1 MATQTPAKIIGL
13 YGLPG
18 IGKTTLLNLLKELL
32 PHDAFAFCEGS
43 EMVANAAGGSLDTF
57 RNADGNTNNLFRTQA
72 IANIASEC
80 TASGKTGIVTGH
92 YSFLNAGAESP
103 GVVFSAAETRHYTH
117 IIYLSASGEE
127 IEQRCRDD
135 ARARV
140 PLAAAEIN
148 RWAAKEVKELEPI
161 CYRNRILLSVLRIE
175 QMSPIKVAEVI
186 ASLIQRF
193 HLQSPALNEHCVTT
207 VMNEFLSKQSATLQS
222 VFIFDGDKTLRDED
236 TTESFWLF
244 DFAGYSDCALRQAA
258 QLYREIGSS
267 SFTKYCA
274 EVTSETHVVPEL
286 RNIIASV
293 EQHEHTAVFVVTS
306 GLRRVWE
313 VVLRGLVENID
324 MIGNNPFDEAGS
336 EYVVTPATKA
346 DVVAQLQDQGL
357 EVWAFGDSPLDL
369 PMLKKGDHRVVV
381 VGKAATRSRS
391 IKKELASAIE
401 DGSLPGIARLL
412 SSPQD
417 CNICPSRLSTAMLP
431 SIHSADITKV
441 LHDSP
446 PRFRLYH
453 ATDKSLSKLLRTPT
467 RIATYQ
473 GPSLRK
479 AHEQIGRYLA
489 TEYVSEILIVPLIRG
504 GEPMAMGVSN
514 VFSEVM
520 FLQAKSPA
528 DMTLKHLNQCK
539 AVILLASVVNSGAS
553 IAEFVTHIRARRVS
567 VPVVVVA
574 GVVQADAVR
583 PGGSIRKMALKNDIA
598 IVALQLSDNKYT
610 GKEVTDTG
618 ARLFNTTAL
627 ESE

>member
-1 MATQTPAKIIGL
+1 MTTQTPAKIIGL

-32 PHDAFAFCEGS
+32 PHDAFAFYEGS

-57 RNADGNTNNLFRTQA
+57 RNADGNTNNLFRAQA
-72 IANIASEC
+72 IANVAREC

-135 ARARV
+135 TRARV

-193 HLQSPALNEHCVTT
+193 HLQSPALNEHRVTT

-222 VFIFDGDKTLRDED
+222 VFIFDGDKTLCDED

-293 EQHEHTAVFVVTS
+293 EQHEHTAVIVVTF

-313 VVLRGLVENID
+313 VVLRGLLENVNV
-324 MIGNNPFDEAGS
+324 IGNNPLDEAGS

-369 PMLKKGDHRVVV
+369 PMLKKGDHHVVV

-391 IKKELASAIE
+391 MEKELASAIE
-401 DGSLPGIARLL
+401 DGSLPDIAQLL

-417 CNICPSRLSTAMLP
+417 CNIC
-431 SIHSADITKV
+431 
-441 LHDSP
+441 
-446 PRFRLYH
+446 
-453 ATDKSLSKLLRTPT
+453 
-467 RIATYQ
+467 
-473 GPSLRK
+473 PSLRK

-489 TEYVSEILIVPLIRG
+489 TEYVFEVLGLSECTMLNVHGKLDVGYRLQHEEQILIVPLIRG

-528 DMTLKHLNQCK
+528 DMTLKHLNRCK
-539 AVILLASVVNSGAS
+539 AVILVASVVNSGAS

>member
-18 IGKTTLLNLLKELL
+18 IGKTTLLNLLKEWL
-32 PHDAFAFCEGS
+32 PHDAFAFYEGS

-57 RNADGNTNNLFRTQA
+57 RNADGNTNNLFRAQA
-72 IANIASEC
+72 IANIAGEC

-135 ARARV
+135 TRARV
-140 PLAAAEIN
+140 PLTAAEIN

-193 HLQSPALNEHCVTT
+193 HLQSPALNEHRVTT
-207 VMNEFLSKQSATLQS
+207 VMNEFLSKQSATLQNECTMLN
-222 VFIFDGDKTLRDED
+222 VHGKLDVGHRL
-236 TTESFWLF
+236 
-244 DFAGYSDCALRQAA
+244 
-258 QLYREIGSS
+258 
-267 SFTKYCA
+267 
-274 EVTSETHVVPEL
+274 
-286 RNIIASV
+286 
-293 EQHEHTAVFVVTS
+293 QHE
-306 GLRRVWE
+306 
-313 VVLRGLVENID
+313 
-324 MIGNNPFDEAGS
+324 
-336 EYVVTPATKA
+336 
-346 DVVAQLQDQGL
+346 
-357 EVWAFGDSPLDL
+357 
-369 PMLKKGDHRVVV
+369 
-381 VGKAATRSRS
+381 
-391 IKKELASAIE
+391 
-401 DGSLPGIARLL
+401 
-412 SSPQD
+412 
-417 CNICPSRLSTAMLP
+417 
-431 SIHSADITKV
+431 
-441 LHDSP
+441 
-446 PRFRLYH
+446 
-453 ATDKSLSKLLRTPT
+453 
-467 RIATYQ
+467 
-473 GPSLRK
+473 
-479 AHEQIGRYLA
+479 EQ
-489 TEYVSEILIVPLIRG
+489 ILIVPLMRG

-520 FLQAKSPA
+520 FLHAKSPA
-528 DMTLKHLNQCK
+528 DMTLKHLDRCK
-539 AVILLASVVNSGAS
+539 AVILVDSVVNSGAS

-610 GKEVTDTG
+610 GKGVTDTG